1 MNWTTGVLHHKKAVQ
16 RVYRTT
22 DAFRFFNDDNNQKPK
37 SISHVVTHK
46 IDTYIKRKI
55 SLSLTFQIHC
65 SSSRKGWF
73 SLATESES

>member
-55 SLSLTFQIHC
+55 SLSNPLFVIP
-65 SSSRKGWF
+65 
-73 SLATESES
+73 